1 MGVFGLDWG
10 KGLPS
15 PGEWKKF
22 GQATGKQVVRPLN
35 WESEHLGKPLAGAF
49 KELHEDI
56 NALPP
61 GLREAARIAF
71 GIGAAGTLAT
81 VGTLSM
87 GPFGT
92 IAGLG
97 VGAALAHPKSAGAA
111 SQLLLPSSLIGFGMP
126 GGALRS
132 LGAVARGLSFLEK
145 GEVLAPELRYLPGVV
160 GRFATYKNTALGRLG
175 YKLEQAGEKL
185 VQAESKAVEVATY
198 PLYKPLAQIWKLGGV
213 IPRRPERIRKVVG
226 EGIAADFWES
236 LGDATVMTS
245 QEFKKKGE
253 DLVFRWK
260 SGQDLSPA
268 EGRIVD
274 LLNEGNYP
282 VPAFFDQ
289 TPMSARD
296 GLMSKVSNNY
306 EKYQHI
312 ITRPKVETMWNALT
326 KPLRGFTD
334 AWMSH
339 IAPIISIPSAAFLNF
354 AGYAPANALEGLL
367 VMTANGHLSGLAGLK
382 AFYSRGARGEVVKAL
397 GDLPGAPAMIKQM
410 AKEEFVVLP
419 AGKTAANWFLS
430 TSLREIQAPISRGLY
445 FMSFDTRYAKD
456 LAQHVPEMLKD
467 LPVLADPKLRYRAVL
482 AAAEGGDAVR
492 SLAPHI
498 TTEWVE
504 EGALANLLG
513 KHYFAP
519 EEVRKALVE
528 AHQGGWSVNSDDL
541 INHVSTTYRKL
552 WDTMEQYQPHAMRD
566 ALTDFASKVQAYRG
580 RAVSDAELDQL
591 WAQYRE
597 LSAAAQNALKQSH
610 MAGQRIAEPLGV
622 GVERET
628 FWSQYDQAIEGV
640 APEIYASTNE
650 AAEHLLTVPGFRE
663 KYGASMVDLK
673 QTWDSTERSLAQ
685 WRELRRQYFSKGGEK
700 YLPKK
705 KRTAEFWQGYYAD
718 KAAAFN
724 DWDVNARQVWEQ
736 RLGTQVGGVQPAVPP
751 PAAPT
756 VTVGPP
762 PEVPAVVGAE
772 AVPLPPLAQPSVLQ
786 AKGEE
791 AIRALEQDIRSFFHE
806 RPKLKMVADL
816 DRQNLEKYAQVA
828 DTLAPAER
836 QQIKDA
842 HALAMKNATD
852 MAALVTVDAS
862 NLTIFDGFMRA
873 LGMSY
878 FPYEWRRFP
887 RFFNL
892 VRQRPG
898 VAADIYKFYTDAS
911 DAGYVRIPNTPM
923 EMSLLRVFGM
933 GPLRAMQL
941 PYWEPEH
948 EGFMGMLERASM
960 DMSKFGFFPISL
972 QIVTAAGTGEIHEL
986 LPPALSSLASGFEL
1000 IPGGPKLAQLMPEI
1014 FNEEARD
1021 AYTRAQ
1027 LIDQGIDP
1035 TTATEEDMD
1044 SVRRS
1049 VNLAL
1054 LASAQ
1059 LGVTRFRPEMIKSI
1073 IDTRAEVAGKYGVP
1087 ADIIAAAKKVGRN
1100 PIYARDENDVPIL
1113 NRARS
1118 DLAIKEVSEKLGITT
1133 DAVRAVSNIWI
1144 SIRPQKQQ
1152 TVRGYYDEV
1161 RRWDDYMEKELLQP
1175 IATQVADRKI
1185 APYEWRKKHEEYY
1198 TARNV
1203 VTRKLLSEF
1212 GLVEADLAYDEEA
1225 PKHPD
1230 DLVAETY
1237 YGVEP
1242 DTDGNGV
1249 ATEVEWEMFDQKR
1262 KAILAGATPA
1272 QREYVLRQYRRIPWR
1287 DEVNSNLEIRLRDAK
1302 ESVNTYF
1309 DTPMWKGISLDA
1321 QKKITQLQDDEA
1333 LFWYKIREAVGA
1345 PTELMPNNDAMWH
1358 AYGTYL
1364 LRTHPETLT
1373 YFSIANALR
1382 RTRVRK
1388 ALTNPERILTLI
1400 RNPDVFNFYPDLA
1413 NILSEDERLYLGI
1426 GPRRTGEE
1434 GILAQ
1439 WQKAL
1444 GGSLTKAAA

>member
-22 GQATGKQVVRPLN
+22 GQATGKQVIRPLN

-49 KELHEDI
+49 NELHEDI

-61 GLREAARIAF
+61 GLREVARVAF

-111 SQLLLPSSLIGFGMP
+111 SQLLLPSSLIGFGVP

-132 LGAVARGLSFLEK
+132 LGAVARGLSFMEK

-160 GRFATYKNTALGRLG
+160 GRFPVYKNTALGRLG

-185 VQAESKAVEVATY
+185 LQAETKGVEIATA
-198 PLYKPLAQIWKLGGV
+198 PLFKPLAAIWKLGGV
-213 IPRRPERIRKVVG
+213 IPRRPERIRRVVG
-226 EGIAADFWES
+226 EGIAADFWEA

-245 QEFKKKGE
+245 QEFRKKGD
-253 DLVFRWK
+253 DLIFRWK
-260 SGQDLSPA
+260 SGQDLTSA

-274 LLNEGNYP
+274 LLNEGDYP
-282 VPAFFDQ
+282 VPAFFAQ

-296 GLMSKVSNNY
+296 NLVSKVSNNY

-334 AWMSH
+334 AWMTH
-339 IAPIISIPSAAFLNF
+339 LAPIISIPSAAFLNF

-367 VMTANGHLSGLAGLK
+367 VMTANGHLSGLAGMR
-382 AFYSRGARGEVVKAL
+382 AFYSRGARGEVIKAL
-397 GDLPGAPAMIKQM
+397 GDLPGAPAILKQM
-410 AKEEFVVLP
+410 AKEEYVVLP
-419 AGKTAANWFLS
+419 AGRTAANWFFS

-456 LAQHVPEMLKD
+456 LSQNIPEALKD
-467 LPVLADPKLRYRAVL
+467 LPVLADPVLRYRAVL

-492 SLAPHI
+492 TLAPHI

-528 AHQGGWSVNSDDL
+528 AHQGGWSINSDDI
-541 INHVSTTYRKL
+541 INRVSTTYRKL

-566 ALTDFASKVQAYRG
+566 ALTDFASKVKAYRG
-580 RAVSDAELDQL
+580 RKVSDTELDQL
-591 WAQYRE
+591 WTQYKE
-597 LSAAAQNALKQSH
+597 LSAAAQNGLKQSH
-610 MAGQRIAEPLGV
+610 MAGQRLAEPLDV

-628 FWSQYDQAIEGV
+628 FWHQFDQSVEGV
-640 APEIYASTNE
+640 APEIYSATNE
-650 AAEHLLTVPGFRE
+650 AASHLLAVPGFRE

-705 KRTAEFWQGYYAD
+705 KRTVEFWQGYYAD

-736 RLGTQVGGVQPAVPP
+736 RLGTQVGGVQPTVPP
-751 PAAPT
+751 PAE
-756 VTVGPP
+756 G
-762 PEVPAVVGAE
+762 PAVVGAE
-772 AVPLPPLAQPSVLQ
+772 AVPLQPLAQPSVLQ

-791 AIRALEQDIRSFFHE
+791 AIAALEHDIRSFFHE
-806 RPKLKMVADL
+806 RPKLKMVADM

-828 DTLAPAER
+828 DTLTAAEK
-836 QQIKDA
+836 QQILDA
-842 HALAMKNATD
+842 HALAMKNATQ
-852 MAALVTVDAS
+852 MAGMVTVDAS
-862 NLTIFDGFMRA
+862 NLTIFDGLARA

-898 VAADIYKFYTDAS
+898 VAADLYKFYTDAS
-911 DAGYVRIPNTPM
+911 DSGYVRIPNTPM
-923 EMSLLRVFGM
+923 EVSLLRTLGL

-972 QIVTAAGTGEIHEL
+972 QIATAAGTGEIHEL
-986 LPPALSSLASGFEL
+986 LPPALSSLASSLEL
-1000 IPGGPKLAQLMPEI
+1000 IPGGPKLAQMMPEI

-1021 AYTRAQ
+1021 AYMRAQ
-1027 LIDQGIDP
+1027 LIDMGIDP

-1044 SVRRS
+1044 RARRS

-1054 LASAQ
+1054 LAGAQ
-1059 LGVTRFRPEMIKSI
+1059 LGVARFRPEMIKKI

-1087 ADIIAAAKKVGRN
+1087 ADTIAAAKKVGRN
-1100 PIYARDENDVPIL
+1100 PIYARDENDAPFL

-1175 IATQVADRKI
+1175 IATQVADRKL

-1230 DLVAETY
+1230 DAVAEKY
-1237 YGVEP
+1237 YGIEP

-1249 ATEVEWEMFDQKR
+1249 ATEEEWEMFDQKR
-1262 KAILAGATPA
+1262 KAILASATPE
-1272 QREYVLRQYRRIPWR
+1272 QREYVLHQYRRIPWR
-1287 DEVNSNLEIRLRDAK
+1287 DEINANLELRLRDAK
-1302 ESVNTYF
+1302 ETVNTYF

-1321 QKKITQLQDDEA
+1321 QKKIQQVQDDEA

-1364 LRTHPETLT
+1364 LRTHPETLP

-1388 ALTNPERILTLI
+1388 ALENRERVLTLV

-1413 NILSEDERLYLGI
+1413 SILSEDERLYLGI

-1434 GILAQ
+1434 GVLAQ

-1444 GGSLTKAAA
+1444 GGSLTKGGA